1 MDHFYVKIPRQ
12 NSFTPKY
19 ISEYSSINF
28 RNRKVINDF
37 QKSKIFSNNSYF
49 STKNNNNP
57 FIISKNL
64 KLSFGNRSLI
74 NTKINHSKSIIN
86 NISSKK
92 LLKYRPKSSSHK
104 KILHSFS
111 RNNQSQNRSKNNL
124 SNLSQSKL
132 SHENENLFIEIYQI
146 KKVIK
151 NLEKELHVLKKENI
165 KKDSQLSDKEQ
176 EINNIIINNKTHNVE
191 DEKDDNNKNNS
202 SMGVLL
208 FRIKKEIKSINSEI
222 KYEKDKIDKLKS
234 SSLITKTQELN
245 IESKLYKEQYNKINE
260 LIKNSLEFKEKN
272 DFKLSEFEELKEKIN
287 TQKIIIDNLKKDNM
301 SLNKEKNLLNNKILN
316 LNNKLKLKSEK
327 AKENKKELKVLFL
340 KNKDLNNSKN
350 DKLQTYANKINGQ
363 PTNIKCF
370 YSNKVTELKKNIN
383 FYKKQCKYTDD
394 MINKLKDQR
403 KKLIDANK
411 NLEQKI
417 KISQNF
423 IEDTTKIKKLN
434 QPMSSIG
441 TQSINFTKDEDI
453 VNKLKSKYRSIRE
466 SEVSLR
472 QKADSY
478 SEKIKEIEIENEQ
491 KERELKEKEEEERQ
505 NQIEFGID
513 ESNPYYTDNEEN
525 VPESRIKFTSAQ
537 FNQFTYILFKNFE
550 AKHITSEEANNKII
564 NPFYDIIKK
573 TNITN
578 VSYPSKEYDI
588 IIEEFTK
595 IILNVLNTDN
605 EYNHILTK
613 MFIGALLYNSECDT
627 NKLVEYFSILF
638 SYTIDYKLEEK
649 KLIEK
654 LKNKYKNQT
663 KKLIEC
669 ITSYM
674 LNDLSSSQY
683 FSLFKM
689 KDILDANEI
698 HLKDKYIEFLFYYMK
713 KFSDP
718 DAKLEDL
725 KFSLLNDIVPLGDTS
740 VHSKAFYD
748 DNINQNKNNNNNSND
763 KNENV
768 FENLEEDININ
779 QKESIEDKEDE
790 NKISEIQKDSKIFND
805 NNDIEKNSGDNMKNK
820 SENIS
825 KRIKKDNIYKNIIND
840 ETLNNE
846 KSDIDAG
853 NKLDNKDIINII
865 QNKDINKDNNDSNNN
880 ININKTNEKDNI
892 NDDMNDKALQ
902 DITNDID
909 NNNINNINT
918 NDDNKEE
925 KLNQETDDKGVIL
938 TGNYENKEEVK
949 TDNDND
955 NENNKK
961 ENKNKD
967 KKKYKEDE
975 IALKDEQNDILKN
988 EQNENGKEG
997 QKSKNSTNNNIN
1009 DIKDNKGDNNNANN
1023 QDDSITE
1030 ITNED
1035 YIKYLT
1041 SSINLIQSA
1050 IQKKSTDFDTLMKE
1064 ITYKNKIKGKI
1075 YEYINIEDLNEKLIE
1090 IGVTLNDLQISC
1102 LCSKYCL
1109 PDELRLID
1117 KKKFEKSLEDN
1128 LKGELNLE

>member
-19 ISEYSSINF
+19 ISEYSNINF
-28 RNRKVINDF
+28 RNKKVINDF
-37 QKSKIFSNNSYF
+37 QKPKIFPNNSYF
-49 STKNNNNP
+49 SSKNKKNP
-57 FIISKNL
+57 FLISKNL
-64 KLSFGNRSLI
+64 KLSFGSRSLI
-74 NTKINHSKSIIN
+74 CNKINHSKSIMN

-92 LLKYRPKSSSHK
+92 SIRSRPKSSSYK
-104 KILHSFS
+104 KVLHSFS
-111 RNNQSQNRSKNNL
+111 RNSQGQNISKNNL
-124 SNLSQSKL
+124 SNLSLSKL
-132 SHENENLFIEIYQI
+132 SHENENLFIEINQI

-151 NLEKELHVLKKENI
+151 DLEKELYVLKKENK
-165 KKDSQLSDKEQ
+165 KKDSQLSDKEE
-176 EINNIIINNKTHNVE
+176 EINNIISNNKMHNVE
-191 DEKDDNNKNNS
+191 DEKEDSNKNIS

-208 FRIKKEIKSINSEI
+208 FRIKKEIKNINSEI

-234 SSLITKTQELN
+234 SSLITKTKELN
-245 IESKLYKEQYNKINE
+245 VESKLYKEQYNKIKE
-260 LIKNSLEFKEKN
+260 LIKNSLDFKAKN
-272 DFKLSEFEELKEKIN
+272 DFKMSNFEELKEKIN
-287 TQKIIIDNLKKDNM
+287 TQKIIIDNLQKDNM
-301 SLNKEKNLLNNKILN
+301 SLNKEKKLLNNRLLN
-316 LNNKLKLKSEK
+316 LKNKLELKTEK
-327 AKENKKELKVLFL
+327 AKKNKKELKVLFL

-350 DKLQTYANKINGQ
+350 DKSQTNANKLNGQ

-383 FYKKQCKYTDD
+383 FYKKQCKYTED
-394 MINKLKDQR
+394 MINKLKEQR
-403 KKLIDANK
+403 KKLIDSNK

-434 QPMSSIG
+434 RPISSIG
-441 TQSINFTKDEDI
+441 TNSINFTRDEEI
-453 VNKLKSKYRSIRE
+453 INKLKSKFRAIRE
-466 SEVSLR
+466 NEISLR
-472 QKADSY
+472 QKVNSY
-478 SEKIKEIEIENEQ
+478 SEKIKEIEMENEQ

-525 VPESRIKFTSAQ
+525 VPESHIKFTSAQ

-550 AKHITSEEANNKII
+550 AKHIISEEANNKII

-595 IILNVLNTDN
+595 IIMKVLNTDN

-613 MFIGALLYNSECDT
+613 MFVGALLYNSDCDT

-638 SYTIDYKLEEK
+638 SYTIDYALEEK

-718 DAKLEDL
+718 DAKLQDL

-740 VHSKAFYD
+740 VHSKAFKD
-748 DNINQNKNNNNNSND
+748 DNLNQNNNNNNNSND
-763 KNENV
+763 KNENE

-779 QKESIEDKEDE
+779 QKESIEDNEDE
-790 NKISEIQKDSKIFND
+790 NNISEIQKDSKIINS
-805 NNDIEKNSGDNMKNK
+805 NNDFEKSSFEKMKNK
-820 SENIS
+820 NDNIS

-846 KSDIDAG
+846 RSNIDTG
-853 NKLDNKDIINII
+853 NKLDNKDIINIV
-865 QNKDINKDNNDSNNN
+865 QNKDKNEDNIDNNN
-880 ININKTNEKDNI
+880 NINKTNEKDNI
-892 NDDMNDKALQ
+892 NDNINNNMNDNDLQ
-902 DITNDID
+902 DINNDI
-909 NNNINNINT
+909 NNINNINS

-925 KLNQETDDKGVIL
+925 KLNQETDNKRVIL
-938 TGNYENKEEVK
+938 TGNYENKEEIK
-949 TDNDND
+949 TE

-961 ENKNKD
+961 ENKKKD

-975 IALKDEQNDILKN
+975 IVLKDEQNDILKN
-988 EQNENGKEG
+988 EENENGKED
-997 QKSKNSTNNNIN
+997 QKSKKSANNNIN
-1009 DIKDNKGDNNNANN
+1009 DINANKDDTNANN

-1035 YIKYLT
+1035 YIKYLA
-1041 SSINLIQSA
+1041 SSINLIQEA

-1117 KKKFEKSLEDN
+1117 KKKFEKSLKDN

>member
-28 RNRKVINDF
+28 RSRKVISDF
-37 QKSKIFSNNSYF
+37 QKSKIFPNNSYF

-74 NTKINHSKSIIN
+74 DNKINYSKNIMN
-86 NISSKK
+86 NISRKK
-92 LLKYRPKSSSHK
+92 LLKSRPKSSSHK

-111 RNNQSQNRSKNNL
+111 RNNNQNINKNNL
-124 SNLSQSKL
+124 SNLSISKL

-151 NLEKELHVLKKENI
+151 DLEKELHVLKKENK
-165 KKDSQLSDKEQ
+165 KKDSQLSDKEK
-176 EINNIIINNKTHNVE
+176 EINNIIDNSKLHNVE
-191 DEKDDNNKNNS
+191 EEKDDNNKNSS

-222 KYEKDKIDKLKS
+222 KDEKDKIDKLKS
-234 SSLITKTQELN
+234 SSLITKMQELN
-245 IESKLYKEQYNKINE
+245 IESKLYKEQYNKIKE
-260 LIKNSLEFKEKN
+260 LIKNSLDFKEKN
-272 DFKLSEFEELKEKIN
+272 DFKMSEFEELKEKIN
-287 TQKIIIDNLKKDNM
+287 TQKIIIDNLQKDTM
-301 SLNKEKNLLNNKILN
+301 SLNKEKNLLKNRLLN
-316 LNNKLKLKSEK
+316 LENKLKLKSEK
-327 AKENKKELKVLFL
+327 TKENKKELKVLFL
-340 KNKDLNNSKN
+340 KNKDLNNSKIE
-350 DKLQTYANKINGQ
+350 KSQTYMNKINGQ

-370 YSNKVTELKKNIN
+370 YSNKVRELKKNIN
-383 FYKKQCKYTDD
+383 FYKKQCEYTDD

-417 KISQNF
+417 IINQNF

-434 QPMSSIG
+434 RPISSIG
-441 TQSINFTKDEDI
+441 TQPMKFTKDEDI
-453 VNKLKSKYRSIRE
+453 INKLKSKYRSIRE
-466 SEVSLR
+466 NEVSLR
-472 QKADSY
+472 QKVNSY
-478 SEKIKEIEIENEQ
+478 SEKIKEVEIENGQ
-491 KERELKEKEEEERQ
+491 KEREIQEKEEEERQ

-525 VPESRIKFTSAQ
+525 VPESHIKFTSAQ
-537 FNQFTYILFKNFE
+537 FNQFTYVLFKNFE
-550 AKHITSEEANNKII
+550 AKHIISDKANNKII

-573 TNITN
+573 TNITK
-578 VSYPSKEYDI
+578 VSYPSKEFDL
-588 IIEEFTK
+588 IIEDFTK
-595 IILNVLNTDN
+595 IIMDVLNSDN
-605 EYNHILTK
+605 EYNHILIK
-613 MFIGALLYNSECDT
+613 MFIGALLYNSDCDT

-638 SYTIDYKLEEK
+638 SYTIDYTLEEK

-663 KKLIEC
+663 KKLVES

-689 KDILDANEI
+689 KNILDINKI

-740 VHSKAFYD
+740 VHSKAFN
-748 DNINQNKNNNNNSND
+748 DNNLTQNNNGND
-763 KNENV
+763 KNENE

-779 QKESIEDKEDE
+779 QKESKEYNEDE
-790 NKISEIQKDSKIFND
+790 NKISEIQKDSKIVND
-805 NNDIEKNSGDNMKNK
+805 NNDFEKNSADYMKNK

-846 KSDIDAG
+846 RSDIDAG
-853 NKLDNKDIINII
+853 NKFDNKDIINII
-865 QNKDINKDNNDSNNN
+865 QNKDINEDNIDR
-880 ININKTNEKDNI
+880 NINKTNEKGNI
-892 NDDMNDKALQ
+892 NDNALQ
-902 DITNDID
+902 DINNDID
-909 NNNINNINT
+909 NNNININNINS
-918 NDDNKEE
+918 NDDNKNQ
-925 KLNQETDDKGVIL
+925 KLNQETDNKGVIL

-949 TDNDND
+949 ANE
-955 NENNKK
+955 ENNKK
-961 ENKNKD
+961 ERKKKD

-975 IALKDEQNDILKN
+975 IVLKDEQNDILKN
-988 EQNENGKEG
+988 EENENGKEV
-997 QKSKNSTNNNIN
+997 QKSKKSTNNNNN
-1009 DIKDNKGDNNNANN
+1009 DIKANKDDTNANN
-1023 QDDSITE
+1023 QDDSLTE

-1041 SSINLIQSA
+1041 SSINLIQKA
-1050 IQKKSTDFDTLMKE
+1050 IQQKSTDFDSLMKE

-1075 YEYINIEDLNEKLIE
+1075 YEYINIEDFNEKLLE